1 MAGIQLRPCQII
13 PLPNDSTIRDVRT
26 AMATKEEQIAEAR
39 IRLLAERAEV
49 MQELETLRS
58 RLETKGDYE
67 LGEGDPMIYQW
78 ELNLAMRDRAQQHL
92 AEIEE
97 VLQQL
102 DVGLYGLCE
111 KCGQPIEPERLA
123 VLSHTT
129 VCSQCAQRRR

>member
-1 MAGIQLRPCQII
+1 M
-13 PLPNDSTIRDVRT
+13 STDT
-26 AMATKEEQIAEAR
+26 DQIAEAR
-39 IRLLAERAEV
+39 ARLLAERTEVLAEIEALV
-49 MQELETLRS
+49 S

-78 ELNLAMRDRAQQHL
+78 ELNLALRERAQQHL

-97 VLQQL
+97 ALQQL
-102 DVGLYGLCE
+102 DMGIYGRCE
-111 KCGQPIEPERLA
+111 RCGKPIEPERLA

>member
-1 MAGIQLRPCQII
+1 MSTD
-13 PLPNDSTIRDVRT
+13 ND
-26 AMATKEEQIAEAR
+26 QIAEAR
-39 IRLLAERAEV
+39 DRLLAERAEV
-49 MQELETLRS
+49 LVEIEALVN

-78 ELNLAMRDRAQQHL
+78 ELNLALRERAQQHL

-97 VLQQL
+97 ALQQL
-102 DVGLYGLCE
+102 DMGIYGRCE
-111 KCGQPIEPERLA
+111 RCGKPIEPERLA

>member
-1 MAGIQLRPCQII
+1 M
-13 PLPNDSTIRDVRT
+13 S
-26 AMATKEEQIAEAR
+26 TKEEQIAEAR
-39 IRLLAERAEV
+39 VRLLAERAEV
-49 MQELETLRS
+49 TQELETLRG

-78 ELNLAMRDRAQQHL
+78 ELNLVMRDRAQQHL

-97 VLQQL
+97 ALQQL
-102 DVGLYGLCE
+102 DMGVYGLCE
-111 KCGQPIEPERLA
+111 KCGRPIEPERLA

>member
-1 MAGIQLRPCQII
+1 
-13 PLPNDSTIRDVRT
+13 
-26 AMATKEEQIAEAR
+26 MATNEDQIAEAR
-39 IRLLAERAEV
+39 ARLLAERAEV
-49 MQELETLRS
+49 QLELETLKA

-97 VLQQL
+97 ALQQL
-102 DVGLYGLCE
+102 EMGIYGLCE
-111 KCGQPIEPERLA
+111 RCGKPIEPERLA

-129 VCSQCAQRRR
+129 VCSQCARRR

>member
-1 MAGIQLRPCQII
+1 MTTNQDQLA
-13 PLPNDSTIRDVRT
+13 DARD
-26 AMATKEEQIAEAR
+26 
-39 IRLLAERAEV
+39 RLLAERVEV
-49 MQELETLRS
+49 MKELEQLRS

-78 ELNLAMRDRAQQHL
+78 ELNLALRERAEQHL

-97 VLQQL
+97 ALEQL
-102 DVGLYGLCE
+102 DMGMYGRCE
-111 KCGQPIEPERLA
+111 RCGKPIEPERLA

>member
-1 MAGIQLRPCQII
+1 
-13 PLPNDSTIRDVRT
+13 
-26 AMATKEEQIAEAR
+26 MATDEDQITEAR
-39 IRLLAERAEV
+39 ARLLTERAEV
-49 MQELETLRS
+49 QLELETLKG

-97 VLQQL
+97 ALQQL
-102 DVGLYGLCE
+102 EMGIYGQCE
-111 KCGQPIEPERLA
+111 RCGKPIEPERLA

-129 VCSQCAQRRR
+129 VCSQCARRR

>member
-1 MAGIQLRPCQII
+1 M
-13 PLPNDSTIRDVRT
+13 D
-26 AMATKEEQIAEAR
+26 QIAEAR
-39 IRLLAERAEV
+39 ARLLAERAEV
-49 MQELETLRS
+49 LQELDTLVS

-78 ELNLAMRDRAQQHL
+78 ELNLALRERAQQHL

-97 VLQQL
+97 ALQQL
-102 DVGLYGLCE
+102 DMGIYGRCE
-111 KCGQPIEPERLA
+111 RCGKPIEPERLA

>member
-1 MAGIQLRPCQII
+1 
-13 PLPNDSTIRDVRT
+13 
-26 AMATKEEQIAEAR
+26 MATKEEQIAAAR
-39 IRLLAERAEV
+39 VRLLAERAEV
-49 MQELETLRS
+49 MQELETLRG

-78 ELNLAMRDRAQQHL
+78 ELNLVMRDRAQQHL

-97 VLQQL
+97 ALQQL
-102 DVGLYGLCE
+102 DMGVYGLCE
-111 KCGQPIEPERLA
+111 KCGRPIEPERLA

>member
-1 MAGIQLRPCQII
+1 
-13 PLPNDSTIRDVRT
+13 
-26 AMATKEEQIAEAR
+26 MATKEDQIAEAR
-39 IRLLAERAEV
+39 VRLLAERAEV
-49 MQELETLRS
+49 VQELETLRG

-78 ELNLAMRDRAQQHL
+78 ELNLVMHDRAQQHL

-97 VLQQL
+97 ALQQL
-102 DVGLYGLCE
+102 DMGIYGLCE
-111 KCGQPIEPERLA
+111 KCGRPIEPERLV